1 MEKAHQ
7 SILDIYR
14 FRLRHYSERGIGNKS
29 EISGTTITKQML
41 FTCLER
47 YIELGGNLK
56 EVQLNPN
63 SKNAGSIAAEYNNI
77 VLML

>member
-56 EVQLNPN
+56 EEQLNDKIYGEFI
-63 SKNAGSIAAEYNNI
+63 SEMS
-77 VLML
+77 ML